1 MLSLPLET
9 WSESFW
15 TMIETMIVRFEDTNR
30 VWISD
35 VKHFFLILPRLLP
48 CQQCA
53 THLIRYNYEHPLMSN
68 LGSQLRFFIW
78 VYQLRKS
85 MGYKYSE
92 TEYIQYMYQ
101 KFNLSSDPLMDA
113 FKEQGEATT
122 KHFVANSIPTR
133 SKKPCNCGKK
143 S

>member
-15 TMIETMIVRFEDTNR
+15 TMIETMIIRFDATNR
-30 VWISD
+30 IWISD
-35 VKHFFLILPRLLP
+35 VKNFFLILPRLLP

-53 THLIRYNYEHPLMSN
+53 THLVRYNYEHPLMSN
-68 LGSQLRFFIW
+68 IDSPLHFFIW

-92 TEYIQYMYQ
+92 VEYIQYMHS
-101 KFNLSSDPLMDA
+101 KFNVSPQALMDA
-113 FKEQGEATT
+113 FQSHGEATT
-122 KHFVANSIPTR
+122 RKFLSNVSSTR
-133 SKKPCNCGKK
+133 PRKPCNCGKK
-143 S
+143 